1 MLQMIHPHGS
11 VPSLE
16 STVEMIHKF
25 MFAGVLLVS
34 GNAALAQGQYRETIK
49 WVSGL
54 QQTSYGSNAPHANV
68 IAHAFYGS
76 QSPNTSVKGVIE
88 FASAPAPYVYVQ
100 VQASGMN
107 AYLG

>member
-34 GNAALAQGQYRETIK
+34 GNAALAQGQYRETIE

-54 QQTSYGSNAPHANV
+54 QQT
-68 IAHAFYGS
+68 
-76 QSPNTSVKGVIE
+76 
-88 FASAPAPYVYVQ
+88 
-100 VQASGMN
+100 
-107 AYLG
+107 